1 MPLTE
6 ILIVSLFL
14 TVIISEPDVLQ
25 KHPVKSS
32 VMKVHVINY
41 VDNIIAKC
49 GI

>member
-14 TVIISEPDVLQ
+14 TVIISELDVLQ
-25 KHPVKSS
+25 KHPVKSL
-32 VMKVHVINY
+32 VVKVHVINDM
-41 VDNIIAKC
+41 DNIIAKC